1 MIAKAVFVTADL
13 QSHIISAQAVFAD
26 SILQADADLINRIT
40 EGNPRLQEK
49 EITPSEEE
57 QAVLS
62 DIGYAGLNK
71 VVVHAIPNNYGLVSR
86 VGTALVI
93 S

>member
-49 EITPSEEE
+49 EVTPSAEN
-57 QAVLS
+57 QTVVYDTGYSGLSKVL
-62 DIGYAGLNK
+62 
-71 VVVHAIPNNYGLVSR
+71 VHAIPNNYGLVSR

>member
-49 EITPSEEE
+49 EVTPSAED
-57 QAVLS
+57 QTVVYDTGYSGLSKVL
-62 DIGYAGLNK
+62 
-71 VVVHAIPNNYGLVSR
+71 VHAIPNYYGLITWNGSILTVS
-86 VGTALVI
+86 
-93 S
+93 